1 MSFPGR
7 SLLRDRSATS
17 APQHSLEGLS
27 LLAHLR
33 RRRQAARRE
42 RQRRQFRL
50 DWLELWFLGLILTL
64 AILGLLSE
72 F

>member
-1 MSFPGR
+1 MR
-7 SLLRDRSATS
+7 YRSAPS

-42 RQRRQFRL
+42 RQRRRLRL
-50 DWLELWFLGLILTL
+50 DWLEFWVLGLILVL